1 MNDPQFV
8 EAARNLAQQTLV
20 HGGDS
25 VDGRLDY
32 LAKRLLCRP
41 LAAAELPVVQASLAD
56 LSAYYAGHAEDAQ
69 QLLAVGESKPDSS
82 LDAAALAAWTM
93 LANQLMNLDEVLNK

>member
-1 MNDPQFV
+1 
-8 EAARNLAQQTLV
+8 
-20 HGGDS
+20 
-25 VDGRLDY
+25 
-32 LAKRLLCRP
+32 